1 MLWDNYRIMAQ
12 QFWRADMDGQDWH
25 AMTSWYDPVIDR
37 VVTDDDFQDMMWEVM
52 GELGTSHAY
61 VSGAP
66 YQADP
71 PMKPGY
77 LGADL
82 EQREG
87 RWVKIGRASCRERG
101 WKEEGSRGARADNG
115 GMYKRDRSV
124 R

>member
-1 MLWDNYRIMAQ
+1 
-12 QFWRADMDGQDWH
+12 
-25 AMTSWYDPVIDR
+25 
-37 VVTDDDFQDMMWEVM
+37 M
-52 GELGTSHAY
+52 GAVRGAPGSSHAY

-87 RWVKIGRASCRERG
+87 RWVITRILPGDSSDPAARSPLLAPGVAAEIGDAIVRIDGREVGDEGVDRS
-101 WKEEGSRGARADNG
+101 EEHTSELQSRGQ
-115 GMYKRDRSV
+115 
-124 R
+124 